1 MFLWPGLL
9 CRLGRGP
16 GCCSGKLVLGN
27 KKTAGLKW
35 PAAFRRMGGVVTA
48 RSVLSLVDVKVF

>member
-1 MFLWPGLL
+1 MFPPWPFVLSGARTGLL
-9 CRLGRGP
+9 LRGMP
-16 GCCSGKLVLGN
+16 VLGN

-48 RSVLSLVDVKVF
+48 RSILSLVDVKIF